1 MENPPVFTPQLD
13 TGNFRILSLFR
24 FCYAEL
30 EGSLQISGAGSNS
43 TFTKPP
49 PAALPECPSCPTT

>member
-30 EGSLQISGAGSNS
+30 EGGLQISAAMWQPGTCGQDSNAP
-43 TFTKPP
+43 K
-49 PAALPECPSCPTT
+49 EWIWVKN